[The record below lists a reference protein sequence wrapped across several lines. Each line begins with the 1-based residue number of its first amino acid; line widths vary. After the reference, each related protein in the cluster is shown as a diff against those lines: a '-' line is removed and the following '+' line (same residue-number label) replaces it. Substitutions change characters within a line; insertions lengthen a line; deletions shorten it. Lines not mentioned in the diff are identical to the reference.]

1 MDVTGGGAGGSA
13 GGADRAS
20 GLWRVGDV
28 VDGRYEVL
36 RVHEQGGMGL
46 VHRVR
51 HLEWGTDLAV
61 KSPRPEL
68 LATDGFLDRFV
79 AEAETWVSLGLH
91 PHVCGCHYVRSLD
104 GTPRVFAEYVA
115 GGSLAEWIRDGRLY
129 AGGEAA
135 ARARIVDFAIQMAWG
150 LEHAHSRGLVHQDVK
165 PGNALV
171 DEDGTVKVTDFGL
184 ARAAGAGSPGAP
196 VGTELPGG
204 TVLVTRGGLSLP
216 YASPEQVAGGRLG
229 RRTDLYSFAV
239 SVLEMF
245 TGGVTWMAGPVAGA
259 ALESYLAD
267 GGADAGGGDAGDGRL
282 PAMPDG
288 LGGLLARCLRADPA
302 RRPASAAEFAEELA
316 ELYGQMTGTP
326 YDRPVPEAADLRADE
341 LNNRAL
347 SLLDLGRGQEAER
360 AFDAALAADPRHLRA
375 TYNKGL
381 HEWRGGVI
389 TDDEFVTVLET
400 LRGDTDTDPG
410 QARLM
415 LAQVHLE
422 RGDRDSARSLLEET
436 DRDGPAPREAEPI
449 RQALR
454 SGRAADARLT
464 LTGPLP
470 WRDHSTLWRDLSRLS
485 GDGNVAVTGGRDGRI
500 RLWDLRSGDCRLTLE
515 GHDKEVVALDID
527 ATGRNAVS
535 ADADGVL
542 RFWDLAEGRS
552 LGVRVPRVSPR
563 LARVD
568 DLRLSG
574 DGRIVVALVNGTLGA
589 WDFPTGP
596 WHKGLGRALGTGP
609 DVLFTHLEVSAD
621 GSRVLTRS
629 GDGEDTTTGTWAV
642 WDLRTARRLWSVP
655 PAQHVQAISLSADG
669 RYVAL
674 ATNAGANRHRIQ
686 RRHVDS
692 GREEGEMTGPHWRV
706 TTLALSPDG
715 RLALAANGDDDGVRL
730 WDLAEGRCLRTF
742 RGHPDGVRRVLFGA
756 DARSAVSVDRNEA
769 RWWAW
774 DLPGAFP
781 ATPLLSVPRRHGD
794 LDRNGRQAATL
805 LAAAREAMAAGRH
818 PEALELLERARAV
831 PGHER
836 TPDVLDAWREL
847 GAATVRVGLRGVTA
861 LRTLRGALSHVSVAI
876 SADGRRV
883 ACGGRGYVGLW
894 DATNGKQHKEW
905 ESEGGASVALSADG
919 RRVMASGDARIT
931 MWTAPHGHWP
941 VRLDTRKPG
950 GRWGPPGIGASGD
963 RGAVSFGADGRL
975 ALGACGDNALRMWD
989 LADGRCVRTLTGHRT
1004 WCNEVWLSPDARR
1017 AVSGGSDGEV
1027 RVWDVEAGTSLT
1039 IPHEGTWID
1048 SVCLAADGRQVL
1060 CAGDHQGHTLWLLDA
1075 ATGQFVRG
1083 FDDVTEPSA
1092 GDGEEDPDRSGQVLM
1107 ARLTSDGRFAVS
1119 AERAGAVR
1127 IWETATGRCLRTLD
1141 AHTDDVEGIALTP
1154 DDRFLVTGSTDG
1166 TMRLWE
1172 LDWQLGGG

>member
-1 MDVTGGGAGGSA
+1 MTGGGAGGTA
-13 GGADRAS
+13 RAS
-20 GLWRVGDV
+20 ELWRVGEV

-46 VHRVR
+46 VYRVR

-91 PHVCGCHYVRSLD
+91 PHVCGCHYVRNLD

-129 AGGEAA
+129 AGGEAT
-135 ARARIVDFAIQMAWG
+135 ARARILDFAIQMAWG

-184 ARAAGAGSPGAP
+184 ARAGAVSPGAP
-196 VGTELPGG
+196 VGTDLPGG

-259 ALESYLAD
+259 ALESYLAE
-267 GGADAGGGDAGDGRL
+267 GGMGGEAGDGRRL

-288 LGGLLARCLRADPA
+288 LPGLLARCLRPDPA

-316 ELYGQMTGTP
+316 ELYGQMTGTS
-326 YDRPVPEAADLRADE
+326 YDRPVPVAADLRADE

-347 SLLDLGRGQEAER
+347 SLLDLGRAREAER

-381 HEWRGGVI
+381 HEWRGGAI
-389 TDDEFVTVLET
+389 TDDECVAVLET

-410 QARLM
+410 QARQM

-436 DRDGPAPREAEPI
+436 DRDRPAPREVEAI

-454 SGRAADARLT
+454 SGRVADARLT
-464 LTGPLP
+464 LTRPLP
-470 WRDHSTLWRDLSRLS
+470 WRDDATMFGARSRLS
-485 GDGNVAVTGGRDGRI
+485 TNGTVAVTGGRDGRI
-500 RLWDLRSGDCRLTLE
+500 RLWDLRSGECRLTLE
-515 GHDKEVVALDID
+515 GHDKEVVALDVD

-535 ADADGVL
+535 ADEDGVL

-552 LGVRVPRVSPR
+552 LGLRVPRVSPR

-574 DGRIVVALVNGTLGA
+574 DARIVVALVNGTLGA

-596 WHKGLGRALGTGP
+596 WHKGLGRLGTGRDAP
-609 DVLFTHLEVSAD
+609 FTHVEVSAD
-621 GSRVLTRS
+621 GSRVLTES
-629 GDGEDTTTGTWAV
+629 SNGEGKDKTGTIAV
-642 WDLRTARRLWSVP
+642 WDLKSARSLWSVP
-655 PAQHVQAISLSADG
+655 ADAYVQAMSLSADG

-674 ATNAGANRHRIQ
+674 ASNVGVNRHRIQ
-686 RRHVDS
+686 RWHVDS
-692 GREEGEMTGPHWRV
+692 GREEGAVTGPHWRV

-715 RLALAANGDDDGVRL
+715 RLALAANWDDDGVRL
-730 WDLAEGRCLRTF
+730 WDLDRGRCLRTF
-742 RGHPDGVRRVLFGA
+742 RGHPGGVQRVLFGA
-756 DARSAVSVDRNEA
+756 DARSAVSVDRDEA
-769 RWWAW
+769 RWWSW
-774 DLPGAFP
+774 DFPGAFT
-781 ATPLLSVPRRHGD
+781 AAPLLGVPRRHDD
-794 LDRNGRQAATL
+794 LDRHGRRAATL

-818 PEALELLERARAV
+818 AEALELLERARAV

-836 TPDVLDAWREL
+836 TPDVLDAWRAL
-847 GAATVRVGLRGVTA
+847 GAATVRVGLRAVTPV
-861 LRTLRGALSHVSVAI
+861 RTFPGAVSDMSVAI
-876 SADGRRV
+876 SADGRRI
-883 ACGGRGYVGLW
+883 ACGGERVGVW
-894 DATNGKQHKEW
+894 DATNGERLKEW
-905 ESEGGASVALSADG
+905 EGEGGAAVALSVDG
-919 RRVMASGDARIT
+919 RRVMASGGGRIT

-941 VRLDTRKPG
+941 VRLDTRKPD
-950 GRWGPPGIGASGD
+950 GRWGPQGIGASGD
-963 RGAVSFGADGRL
+963 RGAVSFGADGLL
-975 ALGACGDNALRMWD
+975 ALGVCGDNDLRMWD
-989 LADGRCVRTLTGHRT
+989 LTSGRCVRTLTGHGT
-1004 WCNEVWLSPDARR
+1004 WSNAVWLSPDARR

-1027 RVWDVEAGTSLT
+1027 RVWDVEAGTSLS

-1048 SVCLAADGRQVL
+1048 SVCLAADGRHVL
-1060 CAGDHQGHTLWLLDA
+1060 CAGDHKGHTLWLLDA

-1083 FDDVTEPSA
+1083 FEVADPSG
-1092 GDGEEDPDRSGQVLM
+1092 GDGEKDMDRSGQVLM

-1119 AERAGAVR
+1119 AERAGALR
-1127 IWETATGRCLRTLD
+1127 IWDTATGRCLRTLD
-1141 AHTDDVEGIALTP
+1141 AHAADVQGIALTP
-1154 DDRFLVTGSTDG
+1154 DDRFLVSGSDDG

-1172 LDWQLGGG
+1172 LDWQLGGA